1 MTIAETIRTARQRS
15 GLTQA
20 ELARRAGVSQPVIA
34 RLESPG
40 TNPTVRTL
48 ERALRATG
56 HRLVLRA
63 EPDEPQVDEGQIR
76 SMLQLSP
83 AERLHSHGV
92 SHRNLRAFVREA
104 RPVG

>member
-1 MTIAETIRTARQRS
+1 MTIAETIRTARRRS

-34 RLESPG
+34 RLETG
-40 TNPTVRTL
+40 GANPTIRTL
-48 ERALRATG
+48 ERALRAAG
-56 HRLVLRA
+56 HQLVLKA
-63 EPDEPQVDEGQIR
+63 VPAKPQVDEGQIVE
-76 SMLQLSP
+76 MLRLTP
-83 AERLHSHGV
+83 AERLQSHGV